1 VRYPPAIKRLT
12 EELKRLPGIGEKNA
26 QRLAFH
32 LLDASSDRAQAL
44 ASAMVKMKETV
55 RHCDRCFNLTEDQ
68 LCDIC
73 LDPTRSG
80 GLLCVV
86 QSPRDLLA
94 IEGTGQFRGRYHVLM
109 GVLSPMKGVG
119 PEDLKVSQLLDRIRE
134 EKVKEVIMATNLD
147 VEGEAT
153 ASYLVTALAPMEVKV
168 SRIARGIPIGG
179 SLEQADS
186 ITLGLAIDGRLELK
200 TDNW

>member
-1 VRYPPAIKRLT
+1 VHYPPSIKLLI

-32 LLDASSDRAQAL
+32 LLGASIERAEAL
-44 ASAMVKMKETV
+44 AEALVKMKKTV

-68 LCDIC
+68 LCGIC
-73 LDPTRSG
+73 RDPGRSDS
-80 GLLCVV
+80 LLCVV
-86 QSPRDLLA
+86 QSSRDLLA

-109 GVLSPMKGVG
+109 GVLSPMRGVG
-119 PEDLKVSQLLDRIRE
+119 PEDLKVSQLLDRVLE
-134 EKVKEVIMATNLD
+134 ERVKEVIVATNLD

-153 ASYLVTALAPMEVKV
+153 ASYLVTALGSMDVKV

-186 ITLGLAIDGRLELK
+186 ITLGLAIDGRLEL
-200 TDNW
+200 

>member
-1 VRYPPAIKRLT
+1 MRYPPSIKLLI

-32 LLDASSDRAQAL
+32 LLGAPIERAEAL
-44 ASAMVKMKETV
+44 AEALVKMKKTV

-68 LCDIC
+68 ICGIC
-73 LDPTRSG
+73 LDPGRSDS
-80 GLLCVV
+80 LLCVV
-86 QSPRDLLA
+86 QSPMDLLA
-94 IEGTGQFRGRYHVLM
+94 IDGTGQFRGRYHVLM
-109 GVLSPMKGVG
+109 GVLSPIRGVG
-119 PEDLKVSQLLDRIRE
+119 PEDLKVSQLLDRVLE
-134 EKVKEVIMATNLD
+134 ERVKEVIVATNLD

-153 ASYLVTALAPMEVKV
+153 ASYLVTALVSMDVKV

-186 ITLGLAIDGRLELK
+186 ITLGLAIDGRLEL
-200 TDNW
+200 

>member
-1 VRYPPAIKRLT
+1 VRFPSSIKLLI

-32 LLDASSDRAQAL
+32 LLGVSNERAQAL
-44 ASAMVKMKETV
+44 ASALVKMKETI
-55 RHCDRCFNLTEDQ
+55 RHCDRCFNLTEDEV
-68 LCDIC
+68 CDVC
-73 LDPTRSG
+73 MDPSRSG

-94 IEGTGQFRGRYHVLM
+94 IEGTGQFKGRYHVLM
-109 GVLSPMKGVG
+109 GVLSPMRGVG
-119 PEDLKVSQLLDRIRE
+119 PADLKVDQLLERVRE
-134 EKVKEVIMATNLD
+134 EKVTEVIVATNLD

-153 ASYLVTALAPMEVKV
+153 ASYLVTALNSMDIKV

-186 ITLGLAIDGRLELK
+186 ITLGLAIDGRLEL
-200 TDNW
+200 

>member
-1 VRYPPAIKRLT
+1 VRYPPSIKRLI

-32 LLDASSDRAQAL
+32 LLGASSERVQAL
-44 ASAMVKMKETV
+44 AGALVKMKETI
-55 RHCDRCFNLTEDQ
+55 RHCDRCFNLTEDE

-73 LDPTRSG
+73 LDPSRSG

-109 GVLSPMKGVG
+109 GVLSPMRGVG
-119 PEDLKVSQLLDRIRE
+119 PEDLKVSQLLDRVRE
-134 EKVKEVIMATNLD
+134 EKVEEVIMATNLD

-153 ASYLVTALAPMEVKV
+153 ASYLVTALGPMDVKV

-186 ITLGLAIDGRLELK
+186 ITLGLAIDGRLEL
-200 TDNW
+200 

>member
-1 VRYPPAIKRLT
+1 MRYPPSIKRLI

-32 LLDASSDRAQAL
+32 LLGASSERVQAL
-44 ASAMVKMKETV
+44 AGALVKMKETI
-55 RHCDRCFNLTEDQ
+55 RHCDRCFNLTEDE

-73 LDPTRSG
+73 LDPSRSG

-109 GVLSPMKGVG
+109 GVLSPMRGVG
-119 PEDLKVSQLLDRIRE
+119 PEDLKVSQLLDRVRE
-134 EKVKEVIMATNLD
+134 EKVEEVIMATNLD

-153 ASYLVTALAPMEVKV
+153 ASYLVTALGPMDVKV

-186 ITLGLAIDGRLELK
+186 ITLGLAIDGRLEL
-200 TDNW
+200 

>member
-1 VRYPPAIKRLT
+1 VRFPSSIKLLI
-12 EELKRLPGIGEKNA
+12 EEFKKLPGIGEKNA

-32 LLDASSDRAQAL
+32 LLGASSERTQSL
-44 ASAMVKMKETV
+44 ASAMVKMKESV
-55 RHCDRCFNLTEDQ
+55 RHCDRCFNLTEEQ

-73 LDPTRSG
+73 LDPSRVD
-80 GLLCVV
+80 GLICVV
-86 QSPRDLLA
+86 QSPRDLIA

-109 GVLSPMKGVG
+109 GALSPMRGIG
-119 PEDLKVSQLLDRIRE
+119 PQDLKLSQLLDRIRDE
-134 EKVKEVIMATNLD
+134 NVKEIIVATNLD

-153 ASYLVTALAPMEVKV
+153 ASYLVTTLGPLDIKV

-186 ITLGLAIDGRLELK
+186 VTLGLAIDGRLEL
-200 TDNW
+200 

>member
-1 VRYPPAIKRLT
+1 VRYPPSIKLLI

-32 LLDASSDRAQAL
+32 LLGASIERAEAL
-44 ASAMVKMKETV
+44 AEALVKMKKTV

-68 LCDIC
+68 LCSIC
-73 LDPTRSG
+73 RDPGRSDS
-80 GLLCVV
+80 LLCVV

-109 GVLSPMKGVG
+109 GVLSPMRGVG
-119 PEDLKVSQLLDRIRE
+119 PEDLKVSQLLDRVLE
-134 EKVKEVIMATNLD
+134 ESVKEVIVATNLD

-153 ASYLVTALAPMEVKV
+153 ASYLVTALGSMNVKV

-186 ITLGLAIDGRLELK
+186 ITLGLAIDGRLEL
-200 TDNW
+200 

>member
-1 VRYPPAIKRLT
+1 MRYPPSIKVLI

-32 LLDASSDRAQAL
+32 LLGTSIERAEAL
-44 ASAMVKMKETV
+44 AEALVKMKKTV

-68 LCDIC
+68 LCGIC
-73 LDPTRSG
+73 RDPGRSDS
-80 GLLCVV
+80 LLCVV
-86 QSPRDLLA
+86 QSPRALLA
-94 IEGTGQFRGRYHVLM
+94 VEETGQFRGRYHVLM
-109 GVLSPMKGVG
+109 GVLSPMRGVG
-119 PEDLKVSQLLDRIRE
+119 PEDLKVSQLLDRVLE
-134 EKVKEVIMATNLD
+134 ERVKEVIVATNLD

-153 ASYLVTALAPMEVKV
+153 ASYLVTALGSMDVKV

-186 ITLGLAIDGRLELK
+186 ITLGLAIDGRLEL
-200 TDNW
+200 

>member
-1 VRYPPAIKRLT
+1 MRFPSSIKLLI

-32 LLDASSDRAQAL
+32 LLGASTERAQAL
-44 ASAMVKMKETV
+44 ASALVKMKETI
-55 RHCDRCFNLTEDQ
+55 RHCDRCFNLTEDEF
-68 LCDIC
+68 CEVC
-73 LDPTRSG
+73 LDPSRSG

-109 GVLSPMKGVG
+109 GVLSPMRGVG
-119 PEDLKVSQLLDRIRE
+119 PEDLKVNQLLERVRD
-134 EKVKEVIMATNLD
+134 EKVTEVILATNLD

-153 ASYLVTALAPMEVKV
+153 ASYLVTALGSMDVKI

-179 SLEQADS
+179 SLEQADT
-186 ITLGLAIDGRLELK
+186 ITLGLAIDGRLELQGPF
-200 TDNW
+200 

>member
-1 VRYPPAIKRLT
+1 VRYPPAIKLLIA
-12 EELKRLPGIGEKNA
+12 EIKRLPGIGEKNA

-186 ITLGLAIDGRLELK
+186 ITLGLAIDGRLEI
-200 TDNW
+200 

>member
-1 VRYPPAIKRLT
+1 MRYPPSIKLLI
-12 EELKRLPGIGEKNA
+12 EELKKLPGIGEKNA

-32 LLDASSDRAQAL
+32 LLSASTERAQSL
-44 ASAMVKMKETV
+44 ASALVKMKETV

-68 LCDIC
+68 FCDVC
-73 LDPTRSG
+73 QDPSRSDD
-80 GLLCVV
+80 LLCVV

-119 PEDLKVSQLLDRIRE
+119 PEDLKVSQLLDRVRE
-134 EKVKEVIMATNLD
+134 EGVREVIVATNLD

-153 ASYLVTALAPMEVKV
+153 ASYLVTALGPTGVKV

-186 ITLGLAIDGRLELK
+186 ITLGLAIDGRLEF
-200 TDNW
+200 

>member
-1 VRYPPAIKRLT
+1 MRYPPSIKRLI
-12 EELKRLPGIGEKNA
+12 EELKKLPGIGEKNA

-32 LLDASSDRAQAL
+32 LLGASNERVQGLSSTL
-44 ASAMVKMKETV
+44 LKMKETV

-68 LCDIC
+68 VCDIC
-73 LDPTRSG
+73 LDPSRSSD
-80 GLLCVV
+80 LLCIV
-86 QSPRDLLA
+86 QSPMDLIA
-94 IEGTGQFRGRYHVLM
+94 IEETGQFQGRYHVLM

-119 PEDLKVSQLLDRIRE
+119 PDDLTVSQLLDRVRDE
-134 EKVKEVIMATNLD
+134 QVKEVILATNLD

-153 ASYLVTALAPMEVKV
+153 ASYLMMALGPMDVRV

-186 ITLGLAIDGRLELK
+186 MTLGLAIDGRLEM
-200 TDNW
+200 

>member
-1 VRYPPAIKRLT
+1 MRYPPSIKLLI
-12 EELKRLPGIGEKNA
+12 EELKKLPGIGEKNA

-32 LLDASSDRAQAL
+32 MLGASTERAQAL
-44 ASAMVKMKETV
+44 ASALVKMKETV
-55 RHCDRCFNLTEDQ
+55 RHCDRCFNLTEDE
-68 LCDIC
+68 LCNIC
-73 LDPTRSG
+73 LDPGRFS

-109 GVLSPMKGVG
+109 GVLSPMRGVG
-119 PEDLKVSQLLDRIRE
+119 PEDLKVSQLLDRVRK

-153 ASYLVTALAPMEVKV
+153 ASYLVTALGPMDVKV

-186 ITLGLAIDGRLELK
+186 ITLGLAIDGRLEL
-200 TDNW
+200 

>member
-1 VRYPPAIKRLT
+1 MRYPPSIKRLVD
-12 EELKRLPGIGEKNA
+12 ELKRLPGIGEKNA

-32 LLDASSDRAQAL
+32 LLSVSPERAGAL
-44 ASAMVKMKETV
+44 ASAMVKMKESV

-68 LCDIC
+68 ICDVC
-73 LDPTRSG
+73 MDPSRAH

-86 QSPRDLLA
+86 QSPMDLLA
-94 IEGTGQFRGRYHVLM
+94 IEGTGQFKGRYHVLM

-119 PEDLKVSQLLDRIRE
+119 PEDLKVSQLLDRVKDE
-134 EKVKEVIMATNLD
+134 DVKEVIVATNLD

-153 ASYLVTALAPMEVKV
+153 ASYLVTALGPMGVKV

-186 ITLGLAIDGRLELK
+186 ITLGLAIDGRLEF
-200 TDNW
+200 

>member
-1 VRYPPAIKRLT
+1 VRYPPSIKLLI

-32 LLDASSDRAQAL
+32 LLGASIERAESLAEAL
-44 ASAMVKMKETV
+44 VKMKKTV

-68 LCDIC
+68 LCGIC
-73 LDPTRSG
+73 RDPGRSDS
-80 GLLCVV
+80 LLCVV
-86 QSPRDLLA
+86 QSPMDLLA

-109 GVLSPMKGVG
+109 GVLSPMRGVG
-119 PEDLKVSQLLDRIRE
+119 PEDLKVSQLLDRVLE
-134 EKVKEVIMATNLD
+134 ERVKEVIVATNLD

-153 ASYLVTALAPMEVKV
+153 ASYLVTALVSMDVKV

-186 ITLGLAIDGRLELK
+186 ITLVLAIDGRLEL
-200 TDNW
+200 

>member
-1 VRYPPAIKRLT
+1 MRYPPSIKLLI

-32 LLDASSDRAQAL
+32 LLGASIERAEAL
-44 ASAMVKMKETV
+44 AEALVKMKKTV

-68 LCDIC
+68 LCGIC
-73 LDPTRSG
+73 RDPGRSDS
-80 GLLCVV
+80 LLCVV
-86 QSPRDLLA
+86 QSPMDLLA

-109 GVLSPMKGVG
+109 GVLSPMRGVG
-119 PEDLKVSQLLDRIRE
+119 PEDLKVSQLLDRVLE
-134 EKVKEVIMATNLD
+134 EKVKEVIVATNLD

-153 ASYLVTALAPMEVKV
+153 ASYLVTALVSMDVKV

-186 ITLGLAIDGRLELK
+186 ITLGLAIDGRLEL
-200 TDNW
+200 

>member
-1 VRYPPAIKRLT
+1 MRYPPSIKLLI
-12 EELKRLPGIGEKNA
+12 EELKKLPGIGEKNA

-32 LLDASSDRAQAL
+32 LLSASTERAQSL
-44 ASAMVKMKETV
+44 ASALVKMKETV
-55 RHCDRCFNLTEDQ
+55 RHCDRCFNLTENQ
-68 LCDIC
+68 FCDVC
-73 LDPTRSG
+73 QDPSRSDD
-80 GLLCVV
+80 LLCVV

-109 GVLSPMKGVG
+109 GVLSPMRGVG
-119 PEDLKVSQLLDRIRE
+119 PEDLKVSQLLDRVRE
-134 EKVKEVIMATNLD
+134 ERVREVIVATNLD

-153 ASYLVTALAPMEVKV
+153 ASYLVTALGPTGVKV

-186 ITLGLAIDGRLELK
+186 ITLGLAIDGRLEY
-200 TDNW
+200 

>member
-1 VRYPPAIKRLT
+1 MRYPPSIKVLI

-32 LLDASSDRAQAL
+32 LLGTSIERAEAL
-44 ASAMVKMKETV
+44 AEALVKMKKTV

-68 LCDIC
+68 LCGIC
-73 LDPTRSG
+73 RDPGRSDS
-80 GLLCVV
+80 LLCVV
-86 QSPRDLLA
+86 QSSRDLLA

-109 GVLSPMKGVG
+109 GVLSPMRGVG
-119 PEDLKVSQLLDRIRE
+119 PEDLKVSQLLDRVLE
-134 EKVKEVIMATNLD
+134 ERVKEVIVATNLD

-153 ASYLVTALAPMEVKV
+153 ASYLVTALGSMDVKV
-168 SRIARGIPIGG
+168 SRIAKGIPIGG

-186 ITLGLAIDGRLELK
+186 ITLGLAIDGRLEL
-200 TDNW
+200 

>member
-1 VRYPPAIKRLT
+1 MRYPPSIKRLI
-12 EELKRLPGIGEKNA
+12 EELKKLPGIGEKNA

-32 LLDASSDRAQAL
+32 LLGASTERVQSL
-44 ASAMVKMKETV
+44 SSTLLKMKETV

-68 LCDIC
+68 VCDIC
-73 LDPTRSG
+73 LDPSRSSD
-80 GLLCVV
+80 LLCIV
-86 QSPRDLLA
+86 QSPMDLIA
-94 IEGTGQFRGRYHVLM
+94 IEETGQFQGRYHVLM

-119 PEDLKVSQLLDRIRE
+119 PDDLTVSQLLDRVRDE
-134 EKVKEVIMATNLD
+134 QVKEVILATNLD

-153 ASYLVTALAPMEVKV
+153 ASYLVMALGPMDVRV

-186 ITLGLAIDGRLELK
+186 MTLGLAIDGRLEM
-200 TDNW
+200 

>member
-1 VRYPPAIKRLT
+1 MRYPPSIKVLI

-32 LLDASSDRAQAL
+32 LLGTSIERAEAL
-44 ASAMVKMKETV
+44 AEALVKMKKTV

-68 LCDIC
+68 LCGIC
-73 LDPTRSG
+73 RDPGRSDS
-80 GLLCVV
+80 LLCVV

-94 IEGTGQFRGRYHVLM
+94 IEETGQFRGRYHVLM
-109 GVLSPMKGVG
+109 GVLSPMRGVG
-119 PEDLKVSQLLDRIRE
+119 PEDLKVSQLLDRVLE
-134 EKVKEVIMATNLD
+134 ERVKEVIVATNLD

-153 ASYLVTALAPMEVKV
+153 ASYLVTALGSMDVKV

-186 ITLGLAIDGRLELK
+186 ITLGLAIDGRLEL
-200 TDNW
+200 

>member
-1 VRYPPAIKRLT
+1 MRYPPSIKLLI

-32 LLDASSDRAQAL
+32 LLGTSIERAEAL
-44 ASAMVKMKETV
+44 AEALVKMKKTV

-68 LCDIC
+68 LCGIC
-73 LDPTRSG
+73 RDPGRSDS
-80 GLLCVV
+80 LLCVV
-86 QSPRDLLA
+86 QSSRDLLA

-109 GVLSPMKGVG
+109 GVLSPMRGVG
-119 PEDLKVSQLLDRIRE
+119 PEDLKVSQLLDRVLE
-134 EKVKEVIMATNLD
+134 ERVKEVIVATNLD

-153 ASYLVTALAPMEVKV
+153 ASYLVTALGSMDVKV

-186 ITLGLAIDGRLELK
+186 ITLGLAIDGRLEL
-200 TDNW
+200 

>member
-1 VRYPPAIKRLT
+1 MRFPSSIKLLI

-32 LLDASSDRAQAL
+32 LLGASNERVQAL
-44 ASAMVKMKETV
+44 ASALVKMKETI
-55 RHCDRCFNLTEDQ
+55 RHCNRCFSMTEDEV
-68 LCDIC
+68 CDVC
-73 LDPTRSG
+73 MDPSRSG

-94 IEGTGQFRGRYHVLM
+94 IEGTGQFKGRYHVLM
-109 GVLSPMKGVG
+109 GVLSPMRGVG
-119 PEDLKVSQLLDRIRE
+119 PEDLKVNQLLERVRE
-134 EKVKEVIMATNLD
+134 EKVTEVIVATNLD

-153 ASYLVTALAPMEVKV
+153 ASYLVTALSSMDIKV

-186 ITLGLAIDGRLELK
+186 ITLGLAIDGRLEL
-200 TDNW
+200 

>member
-1 VRYPPAIKRLT
+1 MRYPPSIKLLI

-32 LLDASSDRAQAL
+32 LLGASIERAEAL
-44 ASAMVKMKETV
+44 AEALVKMKKTV

-68 LCDIC
+68 LCGIC
-73 LDPTRSG
+73 RDPGRSDS
-80 GLLCVV
+80 LLCVV
-86 QSPRDLLA
+86 QSPMDLLA

-109 GVLSPMKGVG
+109 GVLSPMRGVG
-119 PEDLKVSQLLDRIRE
+119 PEDLKVSQLLDRVLE
-134 EKVKEVIMATNLD
+134 ERVKEVIVATNLD

-153 ASYLVTALAPMEVKV
+153 ASYLVTALVSMDVKV

-186 ITLGLAIDGRLELK
+186 ITLGLAIDGRLEL
-200 TDNW
+200 

>member
-1 VRYPPAIKRLT
+1 VRYPPSIKLLI

-32 LLDASSDRAQAL
+32 LLGASIERAEAL
-44 ASAMVKMKETV
+44 AEALVKMKKTV

-68 LCDIC
+68 LCGIC
-73 LDPTRSG
+73 RDPGRSDS
-80 GLLCVV
+80 LLCVV
-86 QSPRDLLA
+86 QSPMDLLA

-109 GVLSPMKGVG
+109 GVLSPMRGVG
-119 PEDLKVSQLLDRIRE
+119 PEDLKVSQLLDRVLE
-134 EKVKEVIMATNLD
+134 ERVKEVIVATNLD

-153 ASYLVTALAPMEVKV
+153 ASYLVTALVSMDVKV

-186 ITLGLAIDGRLELK
+186 ITLGLAIDGRLEL
-200 TDNW
+200 